1 MIILPAIDIKD
12 GNCVRLLKG
21 DYSTAHQVC
30 ESPYKAAEQF
40 ANAGATWMHMVDL
53 DGAKDTSKRQLSVIS
68 GLIKNTS
75 VPVEIGGGI
84 RTAKDIEDLLN
95 VGASRVVVGSA
106 AVKDPATAKEWFRNY
121 GAEHIVLALDINI
134 DPVSGK
140 RFIAIKGWQE
150 NSAVTIEELIGD
162 FAEVGLKYVLC
173 TDISRDGTLKGS
185 NVELYHDL
193 HQLFPHIDFLASGG
207 IGSLSD
213 VEAVRDSGAAGIII
227 GRSLL
232 EGKFTVKEAIACWPN
247 A

>member
-1 MIILPAIDIKD
+1 MIIPAIDLIGGKV
-12 GNCVRLLKG
+12 VRLYQG
-21 DYSTAHQVC
+21 DYAHKTEYDADPQERFDLYVN
-30 ESPYKAAEQF
+30 E
-40 ANAGATWMHMVDL
+40 GAKFLHLVDL

>member
-1 MIILPAIDIKD
+1 MIIPAIDLIGGKV
-12 GNCVRLLKG
+12 VRLYQG
-21 DYSTAHQVC
+21 DYARKTEYDADPQERFDLYVN
-30 ESPYKAAEQF
+30 E
-40 ANAGATWMHMVDL
+40 GAKFLHLVDL

>member
-1 MIILPAIDIKD
+1 MIIPAIDLIGGKV
-12 GNCVRLLKG
+12 VRLYQG
-21 DYSTAHQVC
+21 DYARKTEYDADPQERFDLYVN
-30 ESPYKAAEQF
+30 E
-40 ANAGATWMHMVDL
+40 GAKFLHLVDL

-140 RFIAIKGWQE
+140 R
-150 NSAVTIEELIGD
+150 LP
-162 FAEVGLKYVLC
+162 LKDGRKTVL
-173 TDISRDGTLKGS
+173 
-185 NVELYHDL
+185 
-193 HQLFPHIDFLASGG
+193 
-207 IGSLSD
+207 
-213 VEAVRDSGAAGIII
+213 
-227 GRSLL
+227 
-232 EGKFTVKEAIACWPN
+232 
-247 A
+247 

>member
-1 MIILPAIDIKD
+1 MIIPAIDLIGGKV
-12 GNCVRLLKG
+12 VRLYQG
-21 DYSTAHQVC
+21 DYARKTEYDADPQERFDLYVN
-30 ESPYKAAEQF
+30 E
-40 ANAGATWMHMVDL
+40 GAKFLHLVDL

-84 RTAKDIEDLLN
+84 RTAKDIEDLMN

>member
-1 MIILPAIDIKD
+1 MIIPAIDLIGGKV
-12 GNCVRLLKG
+12 VRLYQG
-21 DYSTAHQVC
+21 DYARKTEYDADPQERFDLYVN
-30 ESPYKAAEQF
+30 E
-40 ANAGATWMHMVDL
+40 GAKFLHLVDL

-193 HQLFPHIDFLASGG
+193 HQLFPQIDFLASGG

>member
-1 MIILPAIDIKD
+1 MIIPAIDLIGGKV
-12 GNCVRLLKG
+12 VRLYQG
-21 DYSTAHQVC
+21 DYARKTEYDADPQERFDLYVN
-30 ESPYKAAEQF
+30 E
-40 ANAGATWMHMVDL
+40 GAKFLHLVDL

-106 AVKDPATAKEWFRNY
+106 AVKDPDTAKEWFRNY

>member
-1 MIILPAIDIKD
+1 MIIPAIDLIGGKV
-12 GNCVRLLKG
+12 VRLYQG
-21 DYSTAHQVC
+21 DYARKT
-30 ESPYKAAEQF
+30 EY
-40 ANAGATWMHMVDL
+40 NADPQERFDLYVNEGAKFLHLVDL